1 MELSAFSALSPKR
14 PQFWQVAKRCCII
27 AASIDVAFFF
37 IFLIL
42 DSPILAWINLL
53 SIAMYLTAYWAFGQ
67 RKNMLA
73 ISLIWLEVLYH
84 SALGTLMIGWDS
96 GFHYFLLMFVPA
108 IFVSMSL
115 KPAVLTLLGLWVY
128 YLSLDLFS
136 WYYPAIQPI
145 NATASVGVH
154 IFNLTVVFMMFGYLA
169 LYYLNKVNLTHD
181 QLRFYATT
189 DPLTKLRNR
198 RHMSELLKRA
208 LQNKHA
214 EQRNVSVLLLDLDH
228 FKSVNDTHGHE
239 VGDKVLRITADI
251 LRDTVRDHDK
261 VSRWGGEEFLVFLPR
276 TNLNHAAQVAER
288 IRKAI
293 AKYPW
298 HTVINE
304 NIQLT
309 TSIGVSEL
317 KPDDSVN
324 TLVKRADDALYRSK
338 EAGRNW
344 VELESEASC
353 RKPKTA
359 SSSPSD

>member
-1 MELSAFSALSPKR
+1 MELSSLSALSPKR

-27 AASIDVAFFF
+27 AAFIDVAFFV
-37 IFLIL
+37 IFMLL
-42 DSPILAWINLL
+42 DSPLLAWINLL
-53 SIAMYLTAYWAFGQ
+53 SITMYLTAYWAYTT
-67 RKNMLA
+67 RKNTLA
-73 ISLIWLEVLYH
+73 TLLIWAEVLYH
-84 SALGTLMIGWDS
+84 SAFGTLLIGWDS

-115 KPAVLTLLGLWVY
+115 TPAILSLCGLWVY
-128 YLSLDLFS
+128 YVALDLFG
-136 WYYPAIQPI
+136 WYYPPLQPI
-145 NATASVGVH
+145 RGDALVLVH
-154 IFNLTVVFMMFGYLA
+154 LFNLTVVFAMFAYLA
-169 LYYLNKVNLTHD
+169 LYYLNKVNITHD
-181 QLRFYATT
+181 KLRFFATT
-189 DPLTKLRNR
+189 DPLTRLRSR

-208 LQNKHA
+208 VESYQK
-214 EQRNVSVLLLDLDH
+214 EQRLVSVLLLDLDH
-228 FKSVNDTHGHE
+228 FKTINDTYGHDA
-239 VGDKVLRITADI
+239 GDAVLKVVADI

-298 HTVINE
+298 YTVINE

-324 TLVKRADDALYRSK
+324 TLVKRADDALYRGK